1 MFLRLQKRRG
11 RGIIYAYFF
20 MDVIK
25 EKLKLLPDSS
35 GVYIMLD
42 CYGNVIYVGKA
53 RVLKNRVRQYFH
65 SAPKPEKVMRMV
77 ENIADFNYIITA
89 TEIDALA
96 LENNLIKKY
105 KPKYNILLKDDKT
118 YPYIKVDTRE
128 EFPGFYVTRKIKKD
142 GCRYFGPFMGGIN
155 YKDIL
160 ETCQLL
166 FCVRLCRTSITATP
180 KRECL
185 NYHIQK
191 CCAPCAQRISRE
203 EYAERV
209 KQALNFLDGNYSAAS
224 EILKSKMLAAAENE
238 AFELAL
244 DYKNKLS
251 MLSKLEAKR
260 ITTINKAID
269 ADVIAYATNGLYSAV
284 SMLITRKGIMQGGAS
299 FALDDA
305 HTSDADALTSFITQY
320 YSVHEPP
327 AEIIAQ
333 EYCEKEFLEAF
344 FKDKLKK
351 NVTVTLAKQ
360 GVKARLLDMAGE
372 NVRDYLLKSVER
384 IKHKD
389 DMTLNACE
397 RLQNLLS
404 LSRYPRRMECYDISN
419 VSGVDKVASMV
430 VFIDGEA
437 DKTSYRRFR
446 IMTVEGADDF
456 ASLKEVLLRRLKKLG
471 TEEEERFPKPD
482 LVIIDGG
489 KGQLSAVK
497 QIFDELGVDGIDLV
511 SIAKQEEEIFT
522 LSSAES
528 VKLPKSDY
536 SLRVVQRI
544 RDEAHRFAV
553 TYFRNLHSKNSL
565 ASVLDGIEGV
575 GKRKR
580 IALMEKFSNIE
591 RIMNA
596 TEEELA
602 KTEGI
607 GPALAKKIKAYLS
620 ENL

>member
-1 MFLRLQKRRG
+1 
-11 RGIIYAYFF
+11 
-20 MDVIK
+20 MDVVK
-25 EKLKLLPDSS
+25 EKLKLLPDAP

-42 CYGNVIYVGKA
+42 GFGNVIYVGKA

-65 SAPKPEKVMRMV
+65 GSPKPEKVMRMV

-118 YPYIKVDTRE
+118 YPYIKVDVRSDYPA
-128 EFPGFYVTRKIKKD
+128 FCVTRKIRKD

-166 FCVRLCRTSITATP
+166 FSVKLCHTPVTATP

-185 NYHIQK
+185 NYHIGK
-191 CCAPCAQRISRE
+191 CCAPCAHKISRE

-209 KQALNFLDGNYSAAS
+209 KQALNFLEGNYAGAA
-224 EILKSKMLAAAENE
+224 EILRRKMLAAAENE

-244 DYKNKLS
+244 DYKTKMQ

-260 ITTINKAID
+260 ITSINKPID

-284 SMLITRKGIMQGGAS
+284 NLLITRKGIMQGGTS
-299 FALDDA
+299 FALDEA
-305 HTSDADALTSFITQY
+305 HTSETEALTSFITQY
-320 YSVHEPP
+320 YAVHEPP
-327 AEIIAQ
+327 AELIA
-333 EYCEKEFLEAF
+333 EDYCEKEFLEDF
-344 FKDKLKK
+344 FKQKLGKT
-351 NVTVTLAKQ
+351 VTVTTAKQ
-360 GVKARLLDMAGE
+360 GVKAQLLNMAKT
-372 NVRDYLLKSVER
+372 NARDYLEKSVDK

-389 DMTLNACE
+389 DMTVNACR
-397 RLQNLLS
+397 RLQEQLS
-404 LSRYPRRMECYDISN
+404 LTRYPRRMECYDISN

-437 DKTSYRRFR
+437 DKTSYRRFK
-446 IMTVEGADDF
+446 IKTVEGADDF
-456 ASLKEVLLRRLKKLG
+456 ASLKETLTRRFLKLG
-471 TEEEERFPKPD
+471 TEEEDRFPKPD
-482 LVIIDGG
+482 LVVIDGG

-497 QIFDELGVDGIDLV
+497 QAFDGLNVADVDLI

-522 LSSAES
+522 LNSPES
-528 VKLPKSDY
+528 VRIPKSDY
-536 SLRVVQRI
+536 SLRMVQRI

-565 ASVLDGIEGV
+565 KSVLDGIEGV
-575 GKRKR
+575 GKRKAV
-580 IALMEKFSNIE
+580 ALMERFSNIGN
-591 RIMNA
+591 IMNA

-602 KTEGI
+602 EVEGI
-607 GPALAKKIKAYLS
+607 GGVLARKIKIYLN

>member
-1 MFLRLQKRRG
+1 
-11 RGIIYAYFF
+11 

-142 GCRYFGPFMGGIN
+142 CCRYFGPFMGGIN

-160 ETCQLL
+160 EICQLL

-191 CCAPCAQRISRE
+191 CCAPCAHRISRE

-284 SMLITRKGIMQGGAS
+284 SMLVTRKGIMQGGAS

-446 IMTVEGADDF
+446 IKTVEGADDF

-580 IALMEKFSNIE
+580 VALMEKFSNIE

>member
-1 MFLRLQKRRG
+1 
-11 RGIIYAYFF
+11 
-20 MDVIK
+20 MDIVQ
-25 EKLKLLPDSS
+25 EKLKLLPENP

-42 CYGNVIYVGKA
+42 GYGNVIYVGKA

-65 SAPKPEKVMRMV
+65 SSPKPQKVMRMV

-89 TEIDALA
+89 SEIDALA

-118 YPYIKVDTRE
+118 YPYIKVDMRE
-128 EFPGFYVTRKIKKD
+128 DFPNFYVTRKIRKD
-142 GCRYFGPFMGGIN
+142 GCKYFGPFMGGIN

-166 FCVRLCRTSITATP
+166 FSVRLCRTPVTSTP

-185 NYHIQK
+185 NYHIRK
-191 CCAPCAQRISRE
+191 CCAPCAHKISKE
-203 EYAERV
+203 EYAEKV
-209 KQALNFLDGNYSAAS
+209 KLALSFLDGNYAKAS
-224 EILKSKMLAAAENE
+224 EILTEKMVAAAENE

-260 ITTINKAID
+260 VTAINKALD
-269 ADVIAYATNGLYSAV
+269 ADIIAYATNGLYSAV
-284 SMLITRKGIMQGGAS
+284 NLLVTRKGIMQGGTS

-305 HTSDADALTSFITQY
+305 HSSDGEALTSFITQY
-320 YSVHEPP
+320 YTVHEPP
-327 AEIIAQ
+327 AEIIA
-333 EYCEKEFLEAF
+333 EDYCEKEFLESF
-344 FKDKLKK
+344 FKEKLGKT
-351 NVTVTLAKQ
+351 VTVTTAKQ
-360 GVKARLLDMAGE
+360 GVKARLLDMARA
-372 NVRDYLLKSVER
+372 NVKDYLEKSVDK

-389 DMTLNACE
+389 DMTVNACA
-397 RLQNLLS
+397 RLQELLS
-404 LSRYPRRMECYDISN
+404 LSRYPRRTECYDISN

-437 DKTSYRRFR
+437 DKTSYRRFK
-446 IMTVEGADDF
+446 IKTVEGADDF
-456 ASLKEVLLRRLKKLG
+456 ASLKEVLLRRLSKLG
-471 TEEEERFPKPD
+471 TEEEDRFPKPD
-482 LVIIDGG
+482 LVVIDGG
-489 KGQLSAVK
+489 KGQLSSVNEVFEA
-497 QIFDELGVDGIDLV
+497 LGVEGIDLV
-511 SIAKQEEEIFT
+511 SIAKQKEEIFT
-522 LSSAES
+522 LHRAES
-528 VKLPKSDY
+528 VKIPKSDF
-536 SLRVVQRI
+536 SLRMVQRI

-553 TYFRNLHSKNSL
+553 TYFRSLHSKNSL

-580 IALMEKFSNIE
+580 IALMNKFSNVE

-602 KTEGI
+602 ETEGI
-607 GPALAKKIKAYLS
+607 GPVLAKKIKAYLN

>member
-1 MFLRLQKRRG
+1 
-11 RGIIYAYFF
+11 
-20 MDVIK
+20 MDVVK
-25 EKLKLLPDSS
+25 EKLKLLPDSP

-42 CYGNVIYVGKA
+42 CFGNVIYVGKA

-77 ENIADFNYIITA
+77 ENVADFNYIITA

-118 YPYIKVDTRE
+118 YPYIKVDLRE
-128 EFPGFYVTRKIKKD
+128 EFPSFYVTRKIKKD
-142 GCRYFGPFMGGIN
+142 GCKYFGPFMGGIN
-155 YKDIL
+155 YRDIL

-166 FCVRLCRTSITATP
+166 FSVRLCRTPICATP

-185 NYHIQK
+185 NYHIEK
-191 CCAPCAQRISRE
+191 CCAPCAHKISKE
-203 EYAERV
+203 DYEQRV
-209 KQALNFLDGNYSAAS
+209 KNAIAFLEGNYSKAS
-224 EILKSKMLAAAENE
+224 EILTEKMLACAEKE
-238 AFELAL
+238 AFELAM
-244 DYKNKLS
+244 DYKNKLA

-260 ITTINKAID
+260 ITSINKAID
-269 ADVIAYATNGLYSAV
+269 ADIVAYRSNGLYSAV
-284 SMLITRKGIMQGGAS
+284 NLLVTRKGIMQGGAS
-299 FALDDA
+299 FALDEA
-305 HTSDADALTSFITQY
+305 HASEAEALTSFITQY
-320 YSVHEPP
+320 YTAHEPP
-327 AEIIAQ
+327 PEIIA
-333 EYCEKEFLEAF
+333 EGYAEKEFLESF
-344 FKDKLKK
+344 FKEKLGKS
-351 NVTVTLAKQ
+351 VTVTLAKQ
-360 GVKARLLDMAGE
+360 GVKADLLNMARE
-372 NVRDYLLKSVER
+372 NAEDYLEKSVDK

-389 DMTLNACE
+389 DMTVNACK
-397 RLQNLLS
+397 RLAEQLS

-437 DKTSYRRFR
+437 DKTSYRRFK
-446 IMTVEGADDF
+446 IKTVEGADDF
-456 ASLKEVLLRRLKKLG
+456 ASLKEVLLRRLSKLG

-482 LVIIDGG
+482 LVVIDGG

-497 QIFDELGVDGIDLV
+497 QIFDNLGVNDIDLI

-522 LSSAES
+522 VASPVS
-528 VKLPKSDY
+528 VKIPRSDY
-536 SLRVVQRI
+536 SLKMVQRI

-565 ASVLDGIEGV
+565 KSILDDIDGV
-575 GKRKR
+575 GKRKSV
-580 IALMEKFSNIE
+580 ALMDKFSNIE

-596 TEEELA
+596 TVEDIAE
-602 KTEGI
+602 TEGI
-607 GPALAKKIKAYLS
+607 GPVLAQKIKTYLT

>member
-1 MFLRLQKRRG
+1 MN
-11 RGIIYAYFF
+11 
-20 MDVIK
+20 VIT
-25 EKLKLLPDSS
+25 EKLKLLPDSA

-42 CYGNVIYVGKA
+42 KYGNIIYVGKA

-118 YPYIKVDTRE
+118 YPYIKVNMRE
-128 EFPGFYVTRKIKKD
+128 EFPSFGVTRKIKKD
-142 GCRYFGPFMGGIN
+142 GAKYFGPFMGGIN

-166 FCVRLCRTSITATP
+166 FSVRLCRTPVTATP

-185 NYHIQK
+185 NYHIGK
-191 CCAPCAQRISRE
+191 CCAPCAHKISKE
-203 EYAERV
+203 EYAAKV
-209 KQALNFLDGNYSAAS
+209 KLALNFLDGNYAKAG
-224 EILKSKMLAAAENE
+224 EILTQKMLAAAENE

-244 DYKNKLS
+244 DYKTKLS

-260 ITTINKAID
+260 ITSINKALD
-269 ADVIAYATNGLYSAV
+269 ADIIAYATNGLYSAV
-284 SMLITRKGIMQGGAS
+284 NLLVTRKGIMQGGAS
-299 FALDDA
+299 FALDEA
-305 HTSDADALTSFITQY
+305 HTSEADALTSFITQY
-320 YSVHEPP
+320 YTSHEPP
-327 AEIIAQ
+327 AEIIA
-333 EYCEKEFLEAF
+333 EGYCEKDFLENF
-344 FKDKLKK
+344 FKEKLGKT
-351 NVTVTLAKQ
+351 VTVTLAKQ
-360 GVKARLLDMAGE
+360 GIKARLLDMAKA
-372 NVRDYLLKSVER
+372 NVRDYLDKSVDR

-389 DMTLNACE
+389 DMTINACE
-397 RLQNLLS
+397 RLREQLG

-437 DKTSYRRFR
+437 DKTSYRRFK
-446 IMTVEGADDF
+446 IKTVEGADDF
-456 ASLKEVLLRRLKKLG
+456 ASLKEVLLRRLSKLG
-471 TEEEERFPKPD
+471 TDEEERFPKPD
-482 LVIIDGG
+482 LVVIDGG

-497 QIFDELGVDGIDLV
+497 SIFDGLGVNDIDLI

-522 LSSAES
+522 LSSPES
-528 VKLPKSDY
+528 VRIPRSDY
-536 SLRVVQRI
+536 SLRMVQRI

-553 TYFRNLHSKNSL
+553 TYFRNLHSKSSL
-565 ASVLDGIEGV
+565 SSILDGIEGV

-580 IALMEKFSNIE
+580 IALMDKFSNIE
-591 RIMNA
+591 KIMNA
-596 TEEELA
+596 TEEQLA
-602 KTEGI
+602 EVEGI
-607 GPALAKKIKAYLS
+607 GPSLAKKIKTYFN

>member
-1 MFLRLQKRRG
+1 M
-11 RGIIYAYFF
+11 
-20 MDVIK
+20 
-25 EKLKLLPDSS
+25 KLLPDSP
-35 GVYIMLD
+35 GVYIMQD
-42 CYGNVIYVGKA
+42 KYGNVIYVGKA
-53 RVLKNRVRQYFH
+53 RVLKNRVRQYFQH
-65 SAPKPEKVMRMV
+65 SPKPEKVMRMV
-77 ENIADFNYIITA
+77 ENVADFNYIITA

-118 YPYIKVDTRE
+118 YPYIKVDMRND
-128 EFPGFYVTRKIKKD
+128 FPNFYVTRKIKKD

-166 FCVRLCRTSITATP
+166 FSVRLCRTPVTATP

-191 CCAPCAQRISRE
+191 CCAPCAHKISKE
-203 EYAERV
+203 EYAKRV
-209 KQALNFLDGNYSAAS
+209 KLALNFLDGNYSKAG
-224 EILKSKMLAAAENE
+224 EILKEKMLKAAENE

-260 ITTINKAID
+260 ITSINKPID
-269 ADVIAYATNGLYSAV
+269 ADIIAYATNGLYSAV
-284 SMLITRKGIMQGGAS
+284 NVLITRKGIMQGGTS
-299 FALDDA
+299 FALDEA
-305 HTSDADALTSFITQY
+305 HESESEALTSFITQY

-327 AEIIAQ
+327 AEIIA
-333 EYCEKEFLEAF
+333 EGYCEKEFVESF
-344 FKDKLKK
+344 FKEKLGKS
-351 NVTVTLAKQ
+351 VTVTLARQ
-360 GVKARLLDMAGE
+360 GTKARLLDMAKE
-372 NVRDYLLKSVER
+372 NVKDYLDKSVDR

-389 DMTLNACE
+389 DMTVNACA
-397 RLQNLLS
+397 RLMEQLS
-404 LSRYPRRMECYDISN
+404 LTRYPRRMECYDISN

-446 IMTVEGADDF
+446 IKTVEGADDF
-456 ASLKEVLLRRLKKLG
+456 ASLKEVLLRRLSKLG
-471 TEEEERFPKPD
+471 TGEEERFPKPD
-482 LVIIDGG
+482 LVVIDGG

-497 QIFDELGVDGIDLV
+497 QIFDELGIGDIDLI

-522 LSSAES
+522 TGSPES
-528 VKLPKSDY
+528 IKIPRSDY
-536 SLRVVQRI
+536 SLRMVQRI

-565 ASVLDGIEGV
+565 QSVLDGIEGV
-575 GKRKR
+575 GKQKR
-580 IALMEKFSNIE
+580 IALINRFSNIQN
-591 RIMNA
+591 IMTA
-596 TEEELA
+596 TEKEIAE
-602 KTEGI
+602 TEGI
-607 GPALAKKIKAYLS
+607 GAALAHRIKTYLN